1 MGQAGS
7 RQAFLP
13 RSPGEKFFT
22 SIESTI
28 GSIGLGS
35 VLISTTE
42 MKQHA
47 AQGVRFLLIAASLVV
62 VIAGLRA
69 AAPIALPFMLSLL
82 LAMLSLPL
90 LVWLQGKQV
99 PTTLAVLL
107 TVLANIVF
115 LGAVALI
122 VGGSVKS
129 FTREAPKYAD
139 RLQQMNAALFAW
151 LQSKGIDVSPGIAR
165 DVINPG
171 GVMALVGQM
180 FNSLASVLSNF
191 ALVIITTI
199 FILFEITQFPQKLR
213 LALDRQ
219 DSNTDTFTKIIL
231 EVQSYI
237 GIKTLISLA
246 TGVLIGVWVA
256 IIGVDFPIL
265 WGLLAFLFNYIPN
278 LGSIL
283 AAIPTLLLALVQLG
297 PGPAALVGLGYVVVN
312 VALGTFVEP
321 YFVGRKLGLSTLV
334 IFLSLVFWGWI
345 WGPVG
350 MLLSVP
356 LTMVVKILLEN
367 SENFRWLAVLLA
379 PAPAQ
384 DG

>member
-1 MGQAGS
+1 MGN
-7 RQAFLP
+7 
-13 RSPGEKFFT
+13 T
-22 SIESTI
+22 
-28 GSIGLGS
+28 
-35 VLISTTE
+35 
-42 MKQHA
+42 

-69 AAPIALPFMLSLL
+69 AAPIALPFALSLL
-82 LAMLSLPL
+82 LAILSLPL
-90 LVWLQGKQV
+90 LLWLQHKQV

-115 LGAVALI
+115 LGAIALI

-129 FTREAPKYAD
+129 FTQEAPKYAD

-151 LQSKGIDVSPGIAR
+151 LQSKGIEVSPEIAR

-191 ALVIITTI
+191 VLVIITMI

-219 DSNTDTFTKIIL
+219 DSNTDAFTKIIL
-231 EVQSYI
+231 EVQRYI

-246 TGVLIGVWVA
+246 TGILIGVWVA
-256 IIGVDFPIL
+256 ILGVDFPIL
-265 WGLLAFLFNYIPN
+265 WGLLAFLFNYIPS

-283 AAIPTLLLALVQLG
+283 AAVPTLLLALVQLG

-321 YFVGRKLGLSTLV
+321 YFMGRKLGLSTLV
-334 IFLSLVFWGWI
+334 IFLSLVFWGWV

-367 SENFRWLAVLLA
+367 SENFRWVAVLLA
-379 PAPAQ
+379 PTPAQ
-384 DG
+384 DS

>member
-1 MGQAGS
+1 MGN
-7 RQAFLP
+7 
-13 RSPGEKFFT
+13 T
-22 SIESTI
+22 
-28 GSIGLGS
+28 
-35 VLISTTE
+35 
-42 MKQHA
+42 
-47 AQGVRFLLIAASLVV
+47 AQGFRFLLIAASLVV

-69 AAPIALPFMLSLL
+69 AAPIALPFALSLL
-82 LAMLSLPL
+82 LAILSLPL
-90 LVWLQGKQV
+90 LLWLQDKRV

-107 TVLANIVF
+107 TVLASIVC
-115 LGAVALI
+115 LGAIVLI
-122 VGGSVKS
+122 VGGSVQS

-139 RLQQMNAALFAW
+139 RLQQMNAALLAW
-151 LQSKGIDVSPGIAR
+151 LQSKGIEVSPEIAR

-171 GVMALVGQM
+171 RAMAFVGQM

-191 ALVIITTI
+191 VLVIITTI

-213 LALDRQ
+213 LVLDRQ
-219 DSNTDTFTKIIL
+219 DSDSDTFTKIIVD
-231 EVQSYI
+231 VQRYL

-246 TGVLIGVWVA
+246 TGILIGVWVA
-256 IIGVDFPIL
+256 ILGVDFPIL

-283 AAIPTLLLALVQLG
+283 AAVPTLLLALVQLG
-297 PGPAALVGLGYVVVN
+297 PGAAALVGLGYLAVN
-312 VALGTFVEP
+312 MVLGTFVEP
-321 YFVGRKLGLSTLV
+321 YFMGRKLGLSTLV
-334 IFLSLVFWGWI
+334 IFLSLVFWGWV

-367 SENFRWLAVLLA
+367 SENFRWVAVLLA
-379 PAPAQ
+379 PTPAQ

>member
-1 MGQAGS
+1 MGN
-7 RQAFLP
+7 
-13 RSPGEKFFT
+13 T
-22 SIESTI
+22 
-28 GSIGLGS
+28 
-35 VLISTTE
+35 
-42 MKQHA
+42 
-47 AQGVRFLLIAASLVV
+47 AQGFRFLLIAASLVV

-69 AAPIALPFMLSLL
+69 AAPIALPFALSLL
-82 LAMLSLPL
+82 LAILSLPL
-90 LVWLQGKQV
+90 LLWLQDKRI

-107 TVLANIVF
+107 TVLANIVC
-115 LGAVALI
+115 LGTIVLI
-122 VGGSVKS
+122 VGGSVES

-139 RLQQMNAALFAW
+139 RLQQMNAALLAW
-151 LQSKGIDVSPGIAR
+151 LQSKGIEVSPEIAR

-171 GVMALVGQM
+171 RAMAFVGQM

-191 ALVIITTI
+191 VLVIITTI

-213 LALDRQ
+213 LVLDRQ
-219 DSNTDTFTKIIL
+219 DSDSDTFTKIIVD
-231 EVQSYI
+231 VQRYL

-246 TGVLIGVWVA
+246 TGILIGVWVA
-256 IIGVDFPIL
+256 ILGVDFPIL

-283 AAIPTLLLALVQLG
+283 AAVPTLLLALVQLG
-297 PGPAALVGLGYVVVN
+297 PGAAALVGLGYLAVN
-312 VALGTFVEP
+312 MVLGTFVEP
-321 YFVGRKLGLSTLV
+321 YFMGRKLGLSTLV
-334 IFLSLVFWGWI
+334 IFLSLVFWGWV

-367 SENFRWLAVLLA
+367 SENFRWVAVLLA
-379 PAPAQ
+379 PTPAQ